1 MRRNIGRARFLILVG
16 AIVALIGVA
25 LPWVTVGEGA
35 GGPLTPIQA
44 NGFDG
49 AGILVFIACVLL
61 LGLLTLPYA
70 SKTGTHSL
78 DRPVS
83 YLALTGLGVVGLLI
97 QLAGF
102 FGRGQLGFPDRAP
115 GLWLTAAGLFVVCW
129 GVGEIL
135 GERPSA
141 V

>member
-1 MRRNIGRARFLILVG
+1 VRRSIGRSRFLILVG
-16 AIVALIGVA
+16 AVLALIGVA

-35 GGPLTPIQA
+35 GGVLTPIA
-44 NGFDG
+44 SNGFDG

-61 LGLLTLPYA
+61 LGVLTLPYA
-70 SKTGTHSL
+70 SKTGSHTL
-78 DRPVS
+78 DRPAI
-83 YLALTGLGVVGLLI
+83 YLALTGVGVTGLLI

-115 GLWLTAAGLFVVCW
+115 GLWLAAAGLFVTCW

-135 GERPSA
+135 GERPSEY
-141 V
+141 